1 MLATEASD
9 RSFRIRRF
17 ADLLM
22 DQHYVRIRL
31 FERFEPTLR
40 MLAHGAPGK

>member
-1 MLATEASD
+1 MREAINNKKTKGPEMLATEALE

-22 DQHYVRIRL
+22 DSQIYVL
-31 FERFEPTLR
+31 
-40 MLAHGAPGK
+40 MDS